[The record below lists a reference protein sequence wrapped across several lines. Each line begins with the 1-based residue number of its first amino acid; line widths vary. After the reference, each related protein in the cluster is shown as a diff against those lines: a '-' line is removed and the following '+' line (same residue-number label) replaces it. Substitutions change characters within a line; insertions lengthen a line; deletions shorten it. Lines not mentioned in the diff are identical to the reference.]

1 MAKKGPDGKFVKDT
15 PDVEPVANGVAN
27 GVAAAEVI
35 GELPTRRAFPFSRPP
50 TSVGGRLP
58 PRLPV
63 RAAPIA
69 SPGVLG
75 GTTAAPAETP
85 VIPAAG
91 APGAV
96 LPPQIAPVA
105 PAPPPAPLPPVA
117 GRPVLP
123 SIGGAADQNDY
134 RQRQAEREANRWGKR
149 SEVLQPE
156 ATSLVQ
162 AWTYYL
168 SIYPP
173 AALTLWLERSFP
185 AENGYAIYITGE
197 TFIGEQY
204 PDRALYDRV
213 RRERR
218 QPNIAETFSGRIQG
232 RSAEGQPLDLGGGMI
247 RLPPEP
253 ASQAPQWGQ
262 PQGPWGGQPM
272 PGYGAPPGYPPPWG
286 AHAPGMLGWPGAPP
300 PGPYGS
306 PWSMPPWW
314 AMYAGAPAPAAP
326 PAAPPAAI
334 AHDPAMVQMWQAMKE
349 VQLAAQHSSGEQQK
363 AASQMQ
369 LMLLEKLFDRLAQPA
384 GAPAAAGG
392 GMRESI
398 GLLKDVAGLVNELRG
413 GSGGGGEGAASD
425 ALQIVE
431 MKSGEKIF
439 AQKGRVHEGLTYGF
453 AIKDAATDLFKGFRN
468 MRAAVP
474 GRAAG
479 VAAAPVTIDA
489 PGGAPAGPG
498 VSGGGLPPRAPIPR
512 KDGKP

>member
-15 PDVEPVANGVAN
+15 PDELPPANGVAN
-27 GVAAAEVI
+27 GHAVAEVV
-35 GELPTRRAFPFSRPP
+35 GELPTRRAFPFSRAS
-50 TSVGGRLP
+50 TSAGGRLP
-58 PRLPV
+58 PRQPV
-63 RAAPIA
+63 VAAPIA

-75 GTTAAPAETP
+75 GSTAAPAETP
-85 VIPAAG
+85 VIPACAT
-91 APGAV
+91 PGAV
-96 LPPQIAPVA
+96 LPPQPE
-105 PAPPPAPLPPVA
+105 PAPPPAPLPPTA

-123 SIGGAADQNDY
+123 SIGGAADQNEY

-149 SEVLQPE
+149 TEVLQPE
-156 ATSLVQ
+156 ASSLVH
-162 AWTYYL
+162 AWSYYL

-173 AALTLWLERSFP
+173 AALTLWLVRTLP
-185 AENGYAIYITGE
+185 AENGYELFIVGE
-197 TFIGEQY
+197 SFMGEQY

-262 PQGPWGGQPM
+262 PQGPWGGQPL
-272 PGYGAPPGYPPPWG
+272 PGYAAPPGYPPPWG
-286 AHAPGMLGWPGAPP
+286 GHAPGMLGWPGSPP
-300 PGPYGS
+300 PPYGS
-306 PWSMPPWW
+306 PWGMPPWW
-314 AMYAGAPAPAAP
+314 AMYAGAPAPA
-326 PAAPPAAI
+326 PAAATPPAAI

-349 VQLAAQHSSGEQQK
+349 VQLAAQNTSGEQQK
-363 AASQMQ
+363 AANAMQM
-369 LMLLEKLFDRLAQPA
+369 LLLEKLFDRLSQPA
-384 GAPAAAGG
+384 SAPAAAGG

-413 GSGGGGEGAASD
+413 GGGGGDGGASD

-439 AQKGRVHEGLTYGF
+439 AQKGKVHEGLTYGF

-468 MRAAVP
+468 ARAAVP
-474 GRAAG
+474 GRAA

-489 PGGAPAGPG
+489 PAGAAAAAS
-498 VSGGGLPPRAPIPR
+498 VSGGGLPRRAPIGT